1 MKLLHKII
9 VAKKDME
16 DAHFCIGQAVRK
28 RRILMKSLKD
38 SFCQAITAFIC
49 FVINLF
55 STGNKKREEDVLLTA
70 SVCGNSGNLSVNNE
84 NNVENFSEHK
94 ASTNGKESRSNTNHI
109 EVGKCRKQG
118 TLQKRNVSAKCS
130 TQKELCKIRV
140 PCFEE
145 YGGPPP

>member
-1 MKLLHKII
+1 
-9 VAKKDME
+9 
-16 DAHFCIGQAVRK
+16 
-28 RRILMKSLKD
+28 MKSLKD

-49 FVINLF
+49 FVINLL
-55 STGNKKREEDVLLTA
+55 SVGSKRGEEVLLTA

-84 NNVENFSEHK
+84 NDVENFSEHK

-140 PCFEE
+140 PCLEE
-145 YGGPPP
+145 EGESPP

>member
-1 MKLLHKII
+1 MK
-9 VAKKDME
+9 
-16 DAHFCIGQAVRK
+16 G
-28 RRILMKSLKD
+28 LKD

-49 FVINLF
+49 FVINLL
-55 STGNKKREEDVLLTA
+55 SGKNRRREGESLLTA
-70 SVCGNSGNLSVNNE
+70 SVFGNSGNLSVSNE
-84 NNVENFSEHK
+84 NDVENFSEHK

-118 TLQKRNVSAKCS
+118 TLQKRNVSAKYS

>member
-1 MKLLHKII
+1 MK
-9 VAKKDME
+9 
-16 DAHFCIGQAVRK
+16 G
-28 RRILMKSLKD
+28 LKD

-49 FVINLF
+49 FVINLL
-55 STGNKKREEDVLLTA
+55 SGKNRRREGESLLTV

-84 NNVENFSEHK
+84 NDVENFSLNELLIKGSENRKSIHHVTTGK
-94 ASTNGKESRSNTNHI
+94 AWN
-109 EVGKCRKQG
+109 QG